1 MARPLPDPNLPW
13 PIAMAGVYEIAQ
25 SEGLRLKAYRCFAGK
40 WTCGWGETDGVGP
53 TTRWTKEY
61 ADGRFCDSL
70 AERAEAVQAMCT
82 RAPTENEL
90 SAMVSLSYNIGVEGF
105 RKSTV
110 LRQHNAGNGQAS
122 ARAFALWNKARNPN
136 TGQLEVVPG
145 LTARRAREAALYLT
159 PDDPDLPVAMPQAVE
174 PESSLVRSP
183 INGGAAAAV
192 GLGATTGAG
201 VVVDQLQQA
210 SGVVASLKDAA
221 HQLADFVGV
230 PPAALL
236 ALALIVIGLAVM
248 RQRARQ
254 RSEGWA

>member
-1 MARPLPDPNLPW
+1 MKPLPDPNLPW
-13 PIAMAGVYEIAQ
+13 PIAMAGVYEIAN
-25 SEGLRLKAYRCFAGK
+25 SEGLRLKAYKCFAGK

-70 AERAEAVQAMCT
+70 AERTEAARALCT

-90 SAMVSLSYNIGVEGF
+90 AAFVSLTYNIGIEGF

-110 LRQHNAGNGQAS
+110 LRQHNAGNSQAA
-122 ARAFALWNKARNPN
+122 ARAFALWNKARNAN
-136 TGQLEVVPG
+136 SGQLEVVPG
-145 LTARRAREAALYLT
+145 LTSRRAREAALYLT
-159 PDDPDLPVAMPQAVE
+159 PDDPEIPVAMPQEVE
-174 PESSLVRSP
+174 PESSLARSP
-183 INGGAAAAV
+183 INGSAAATVGIGAV
-192 GLGATTGAG
+192 TGAG
-201 VVVDQLQQA
+201 SVVEQLQEA
-210 SGVVASLKDAA
+210 SGVAAALKGAA
-221 HQLADFVGV
+221 QQAADFVGL

-248 RQRARQ
+248 RQRAKQ